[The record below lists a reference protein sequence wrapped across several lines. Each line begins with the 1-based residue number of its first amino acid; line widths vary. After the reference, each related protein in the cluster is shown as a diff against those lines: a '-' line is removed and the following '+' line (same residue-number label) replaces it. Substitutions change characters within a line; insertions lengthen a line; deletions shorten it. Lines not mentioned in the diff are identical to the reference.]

1 MVTFVGHDEP
11 RVKVSFR
18 YAVVQNRCLLPV
30 HDIYDLLHGGRR
42 VVFDARCS
50 ANVNTVI
57 ILGQTIRNS
66 KSFGYILWL
75 QIAFSL
81 SSLRRKQIPPLP
93 HRCLPGGGDRLTP
106 SPPRPHFSTLRALSP
121 AAHLKADV
129 APCRSSSRSTKALVR
144 PRSAT
149 CSASWLRPSPTNTR
163 FSAWGWGQFHQVKY
177 FIISKAYRV
186 RGFKAAYLVRRRLQV
201 EELHLVVLRAAVRLA
216 ADGLQQVRG
225 GPGRGGRGPTPHRRG
240 SLQPVGMRR
249 IRLM

>member
-106 SPPRPHFSTLRALSP
+106 SPPPPPFLYTPGTLTRCSP
-121 AAHLKADV
+121 EGG
-129 APCRSSSRSTKALVR
+129 CRSLPLQQQVHEGPGA
-144 PRSAT
+144 
-149 CSASWLRPSPTNTR
+149 ASLRHL
-163 FSAWGWGQFHQVKY
+163 Q
-177 FIISKAYRV
+177 RV
-186 RGFKAAYLVRRRLQV
+186 
-201 EELHLVVLRAAVRLA
+201 LA
-216 ADGLQQVRG
+216 AAQPHQHTLQRLG
-225 GPGRGGRGPTPHRRG
+225 
-240 SLQPVGMRR
+240 VGA
-249 IRLM
+249 IPSS